1 MLRRALGGSNGERA
15 VKDTADLWSLSAD
28 LKEARGEFLAA
39 NEARLKR
46 VRALETSGWRKD
58 AAAFAEYAAA
68 SLDMCRGWVRA
79 ASGAAPADARR
90 QLAQARMHMN
100 GVCKASA
107 AGAFDE
113 SMSEVH
119 EELMACMDEV
129 TKAEEAAA
137 R

>member
-1 MLRRALGGSNGERA
+1 M
-15 VKDTADLWSLSAD
+15 
-28 LKEARGEFLAA
+28 
-39 NEARLKR
+39 
-46 VRALETSGWRKD
+46 RALETSGWRKD

-79 ASGAAPADARR
+79 AERGTETADARR

-107 AGAFDE
+107 AGTFDE

>member
-1 MLRRALGGSNGERA
+1 
-15 VKDTADLWSLSAD
+15 
-28 LKEARGEFLAA
+28 
-39 NEARLKR
+39 
-46 VRALETSGWRKD
+46 
-58 AAAFAEYAAA
+58 
-68 SLDMCRGWVRA
+68 MCRGWVRA
-79 ASGAAPADARR
+79 AERERAAGGTETADARR

-107 AGAFDE
+107 AGKFDE
-113 SMSEVH
+113 SMGEVH